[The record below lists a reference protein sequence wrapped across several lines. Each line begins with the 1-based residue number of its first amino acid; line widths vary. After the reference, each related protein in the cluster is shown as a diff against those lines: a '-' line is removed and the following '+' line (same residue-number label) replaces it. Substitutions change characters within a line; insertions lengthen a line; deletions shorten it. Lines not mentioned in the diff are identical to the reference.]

1 MGVQGQRSKGV
12 VTLVAKEK
20 IKNFPDKPGVY
31 LMKDGEGRV
40 IYVGKALSLKK
51 RVGSYFLKSQP
62 SVKTQIML
70 SYCRAIG
77 HIATPSEHD
86 ALILEA
92 DLIKQY
98 KPRFNISLKDDKSY
112 PYIKIT
118 KEDLPRVFIGRRKKA
133 AENVDHFG
141 PYTGSRLLRRALT
154 ILRRSF
160 PFCTCRKFPKKVCLN
175 FHMGLCAGPYQKKIS
190 KRAYRDIIKALG
202 DFLTRR
208 DPDLID
214 DLSLKMRD
222 LVRAEKF
229 EEAARLRDNLEAL
242 SILVSLK
249 KTNVGRSPG
258 IMDDLSTLGLD
269 KEPARIE
276 AFDISDIRG
285 SLAVG
290 SMASFYS
297 GKPDKGSYR
306 RFKIKTASRN
316 DDYAMMGEVVRRR
329 YARLVMEPGA
339 SKPDLI
345 VIDGGL
351 GHLQAARGVLK
362 ELGLQL
368 PIIAIAKSE
377 ELIYTVN
384 HKNPVKLSA
393 DSGIL
398 RLIQRARDE
407 AHRFA
412 LKYHHLLRTK
422 HAFRKDQAD
431 GF

>member
-1 MGVQGQRSKGV
+1 M
-12 VTLVAKEK
+12 VAKEK
-20 IKNFPDKPGVY
+20 IKNFPDAPGVY
-31 LMKDGEGRV
+31 LMKDGKGRV

-51 RVGSYFLKSQP
+51 RVRSYFLRSQP

-86 ALILEA
+86 ALIMEA

-118 KEDLPRVFIGRRKKA
+118 KEDLPRVFIGRRKKS

-141 PYTGSRLLRRALT
+141 PYTSSNLLRRALT
-154 ILRRSF
+154 ILRKSF

-175 FHMGLCAGPYQKKIS
+175 YHMGLCAGPYQKKIS

-202 DFLTRR
+202 DFLTKR
-208 DPDLID
+208 DSDLID

-229 EEAARLRDNLEAL
+229 EEAARLRDSLEAL

-249 KTNVGRSPG
+249 KTNAGLSPD
-258 IMDDLSTLGLD
+258 IMDDLEALGLD

-276 AFDISDIRG
+276 AFDISDIGG

-290 SMASFYS
+290 SMVSFHN
-297 GKPDKGSYR
+297 GKPDKGNYR
-306 RFKIKTASRN
+306 RFKIKTVSGS
-316 DDYAMMGEVVRRR
+316 DDYAMIREVVRRR
-329 YARLVMEPGA
+329 YVRLVMEFA
-339 SKPDLI
+339 QKPDLI

-351 GHLQAARGVLK
+351 GHLEAARCVLK
-362 ELGLQL
+362 ALDLKL

-377 ELIYTVN
+377 ELIYTVK

-393 DSGIL
+393 DSGIF
-398 RLIQRARDE
+398 RVIQRARDE

>member
-1 MGVQGQRSKGV
+1 M
-12 VTLVAKEK
+12 VAKEK
-20 IKNFPDKPGVY
+20 IKNFPDAPGVY
-31 LMKDGEGRV
+31 LMKDGDGRV

-51 RVGSYFLKSQP
+51 RVMSYFLKAQP

-70 SYCRAIG
+70 SYCRAID
-77 HIATPSEHD
+77 HIVTLSEHD

-118 KEDLPRVFIGRRKKA
+118 KEDLPRVFIGRRKKV

-141 PYTGSRLLRRALT
+141 PYTSSRLLRRALT
-154 ILRRSF
+154 ILRKTF

-175 FHMGLCAGPYQKKIS
+175 YHMGLCAGPYQKKIS

-202 DFLTRR
+202 DFLTRS
-208 DPDLID
+208 DSDLID

-222 LVRAEKF
+222 LVKAEKF
-229 EEAARLRDNLEAL
+229 EEAARLRDSLEAL
-242 SILVSLK
+242 SILVFLK
-249 KTNVGRSPG
+249 KTDARQTFGP
-258 IMDDLSTLGLD
+258 MDDLQALGLD

-276 AFDISDIRG
+276 AFDISDIGG

-290 SMASFYS
+290 SMVSFHN
-297 GKPDKGSYR
+297 GKPDKGNYR
-306 RFKIKTASRN
+306 RFKIKTVSGS

-329 YARLVMEPGA
+329 YVRLVKEA
-339 SKPDLI
+339 SVLKPDLI

-351 GHLQAARGVLK
+351 GHLEAARGVLK
-362 ELGLQL
+362 ALDLKL

-384 HKNPVKLSA
+384 HKNPVKLSV

-422 HAFRKDQAD
+422 HAFRKD
-431 GF
+431 